1 MQLEGAAALTRG
13 NWRAYDQF
21 ATMVPLRPRPRIGLL
36 KTALGAV
43 ALLADWQLTAL
54 TPYALGQGEARRG
67 MASDLAWHERLGSKT
82 RAVRLMPD
90 PKSGVSESIGRR
102 GAWFTIA
109 HGSSMNCV
117 QGLRCSSA
125 NLRRGINVAIF
136 KSRFAIGDR
145 VKIRYYSG
153 TAVVVAVRFTKDKVL
168 YDVDRDLGGKT
179 LRDVDSNDIGP
190 A

>member
-1 MQLEGAAALTRG
+1 
-13 NWRAYDQF
+13 
-21 ATMVPLRPRPRIGLL
+21 
-36 KTALGAV
+36 
-43 ALLADWQLTAL
+43 
-54 TPYALGQGEARRG
+54 
-67 MASDLAWHERLGSKT
+67 
-82 RAVRLMPD
+82 
-90 PKSGVSESIGRR
+90 
-102 GAWFTIA
+102 
-109 HGSSMNCV
+109 MNCV
-117 QGLRCSSA
+117 QGLRCSLA

-179 LRDVDSNDIGP
+179 LRDLDSNDIGP

>member
-43 ALLADWQLTAL
+43 ALLADRRPTAL
-54 TPYALGQGEARRG
+54 TAYALGQGEARRG

-90 PKSGVSESIGRR
+90 PEVRR
-102 GAWFTIA
+102 VGIDRPTWRMVHHRAWFKYE
-109 HGSSMNCV
+109 
-117 QGLRCSSA
+117 LRSGFALLVGKSET
-125 NLRRGINVAIF
+125 RHQRGDIQI
-136 KSRFAIGDR
+136 
-145 VKIRYYSG
+145 
-153 TAVVVAVRFTKDKVL
+153 AVRH
-168 YDVDRDLGGKT
+168 R
-179 LRDVDSNDIGP
+179 
-190 A
+190 

>member
-1 MQLEGAAALTRG
+1 MGFRF
-13 NWRAYDQF
+13 RRSFF
-21 ATMVPLRPRPRIGLL
+21 ASAPACGLN
-36 KTALGAV
+36 
-43 ALLADWQLTAL
+43 
-54 TPYALGQGEARRG
+54 
-67 MASDLAWHERLGSKT
+67 M
-82 RAVRLMPD
+82 
-90 PKSGVSESIGRR
+90 
-102 GAWFTIA
+102 
-109 HGSSMNCV
+109 
-117 QGLRCSSA
+117 
-125 NLRRGINVAIF
+125 AIF